1 MGLDNV
7 FRLRNKKTG
16 IQIDLFHFRNYYELA
31 DYFRRFEMLPKSNGT
46 NEQSYEYAV
55 THENLTT
62 LQRLLEPAYNLL
74 IKLPLNTVTY
84 YDDMG
89 YPEQYHKLL
98 YGEDFNPA
106 SSQSSF
112 AGINLLNLYQRID
125 SLLEILDSIQTVWYN
140 NEQIQGEYE
149 IIFCDSY

>member
-16 IQIDLFHFRNYYELA
+16 IQMDLFHFRNYYELA
-31 DYFRRFEMLPKSNGT
+31 DYFRRFEMLPKSGT
-46 NEQSYEYAV
+46 NEPSYEYAV
-55 THENLTT
+55 TRENLTT
-62 LQRLLEPAYNLL
+62 LQQLLEQAYNLL

-89 YPEQYHKLL
+89 YPEKYHKLL

-112 AGINLLNLYQRID
+112 AGIKLLNLYQRID
-125 SLLEILDSIQTVWYN
+125 SLLEILDNIQKVWYN